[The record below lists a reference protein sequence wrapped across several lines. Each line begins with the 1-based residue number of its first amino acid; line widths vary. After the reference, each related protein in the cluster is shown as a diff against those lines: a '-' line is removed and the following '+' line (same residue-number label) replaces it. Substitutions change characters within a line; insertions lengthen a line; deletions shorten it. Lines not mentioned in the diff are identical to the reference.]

1 MGGVAFSS
9 PQKCGVRGALH
20 LIGEVTLSHDMLQTC
35 GLQNFHFELY
45 ATAYFNWYLDMLYRF

>member
-45 ATAYFNWYLDMLYRF
+45 ATAYFN